1 MGFKVGDKV
10 EFINNYAASIPIGET
25 GVVQSVDQEFIY
37 VKWDN
42 PRTID
47 GNVEWLANRFKLVP
61 VVPDEPMKTCST
73 CDSFQEGGCSAFGFL
88 IQPTSAACRS
98 YKQKEVPMTCS
109 KCDECKNFEPKVD
122 TAKVQAAFEKQK
134 KLFAD
139 AKKVRYEAD
148 RLHKESNKLLDE
160 YDKLS
165 KKANDLY
172 AEGEKHFFDVVEEVH
187 GEAEINWHDYGDSC
201 TIEGVTYKLK

>member
-1 MGFKVGDKV
+1 
-10 EFINNYAASIPIGET
+10 
-25 GVVQSVDQEFIY
+25 
-37 VKWDN
+37 
-42 PRTID
+42 
-47 GNVEWLANRFKLVP
+47 
-61 VVPDEPMKTCST
+61 
-73 CDSFQEGGCSAFGFL
+73 
-88 IQPTSAACRS
+88 
-98 YKQKEVPMTCS
+98 MTCS

-139 AKKVRYEAD
+139 AKYLRCKANELEDKATEFYD
-148 RLHKESNKLLDE
+148 RGHAALNEH
-160 YDKLS
+160 DKLN